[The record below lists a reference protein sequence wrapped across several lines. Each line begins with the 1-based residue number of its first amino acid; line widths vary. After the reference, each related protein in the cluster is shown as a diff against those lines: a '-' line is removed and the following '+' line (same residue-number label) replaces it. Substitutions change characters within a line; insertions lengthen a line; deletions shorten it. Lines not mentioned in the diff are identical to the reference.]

1 MVRTLQLVTSRRP
14 FFEQQVEVLERN
26 GVSCTVVPVPGES
39 RERSLAEYARFYARV
54 LRAARGPDI
63 DLVHA
68 NYGLTAPAA
77 LAQPVRPVVL
87 SLWGSDLLGPY
98 GTLSE
103 QCARFAD
110 EVVVMSEE
118 MAGALDRD
126 TTVVPHGI
134 DTDRF
139 APEPREAAVDAV
151 DWDPDARHVL
161 FPYDT
166 GRTEKNYPR
175 AERVVER
182 ARTAVDAPV
191 ELHAVS
197 GVPHEAVP
205 TYMNAADAMLLT
217 SEREGSPNAVKEAL
231 SCNLPVVATPVGDV
245 PDLLSGAECSA
256 VADTDAGLADALA
269 AALART
275 TEPTGRKRAREFGLD
290 RMGEDLLGV
299 YERALGGDDG
309 GIDGDDGALDGEV
322 TAA

>member
-26 GVSCTVVPVPGES
+26 GVSCTVVPVPGGG
-39 RERSLAEYARFYARV
+39 RGRSLAAYVRFYARV
-54 LRAARGPDI
+54 LRAARGREI

-87 SLWGSDLLGPY
+87 SLWGSDLLGRY
-98 GTLSE
+98 GSVSE
-103 QCARFAD
+103 RCARFAD
-110 EVVVMSEE
+110 ETVVMSDE
-118 MAGALDRD
+118 MAAALDREA
-126 TTVVPHGI
+126 TVVPHGI

-139 APEPREAAVDAV
+139 APQPREEALDAV
-151 DWDPDARHVL
+151 GWDGDATHVL

-166 GRTEKNYPR
+166 ERAEKNYPR

-182 ARTAVDAPV
+182 TRDAVEGPL

-205 TYMNAADAMLLT
+205 TYMNAADAMVLT
-217 SEREGSPNAVKEAL
+217 SDREGSPNAVKEAL
-231 SCNLPVVATPVGDV
+231 ACNLPVVATPVGDV
-245 PDLLSGAECSA
+245 PDLLDGVDCSA
-256 VADTDAGLADALA
+256 VADTDAALA
-269 AALART
+269 EALAEALAPT
-275 TEPTGRKRAREFGLD
+275 TDPNGRERAREFGLD
-290 RMGEDLLGV
+290 RMGEDLLSV
-299 YERALGGDDG
+299 YER
-309 GIDGDDGALDGEV
+309 ALDGEV

>member
-26 GVSCTVVPVPGES
+26 GVTCTVVPVPGGS

-87 SLWGSDLLGPY
+87 SLWGSDLLGRY
-98 GTLSE
+98 GTVSE

-110 EVVVMSEE
+110 EVVVMSPE

-126 TTVVPHGI
+126 STVVPHGI

-139 APEPREAAVDAV
+139 APQPREEAVAAVGWDGDAT
-151 DWDPDARHVL
+151 HVL

-182 ARTAVDAPV
+182 AREAVEGPL

-197 GVPHEAVP
+197 GVPHEEVP

-217 SEREGSPNAVKEAL
+217 SDREGSPNAVKEAL

-245 PDLLSGAECSA
+245 PDLLDGVDCSA
-256 VADTDAGLADALA
+256 VADTDAALA
-269 AALART
+269 EALAEAIAPT
-275 TEPTGRKRAREFGLD
+275 TEPNGRERAREFGLE
-290 RMGEDLLGV
+290 RMGEDLLSV
-299 YERALGGDDG
+299 YERAL
-309 GIDGDDGALDGEV
+309 DGEV
-322 TAA
+322 SAA

>member
-26 GVSCTVVPVPGES
+26 GVSCTVVPVPGGT
-39 RERSLAEYARFYARV
+39 RDRSLADYVRFYGRV
-54 LRAARGPDI
+54 LEASMGPDF

-77 LAQPVRPVVL
+77 LAQPIRPVVL

-98 GTLSE
+98 GTVSQ

-118 MAGALDRD
+118 MAADLDRD
-126 TTVVPHGI
+126 CAVVPHGI

-139 APEPREAAVDAV
+139 APAPRDEAVAEVG
-151 DWDPDARHVL
+151 WDPDAKHVL
-161 FPYDT
+161 FPYDPS
-166 GRTEKNYPR
+166 RAEKNYPR
-175 AERVVER
+175 AERVVDRTRER
-182 ARTAVDAPV
+182 VADGV

-197 GVPHEAVP
+197 GVPHERVP
-205 TYMNAADAMLLT
+205 TYMNAADAMLLP

-245 PDLLSGAECSA
+245 PDLLDGADCSH
-256 VADTDAGLADALA
+256 VSDTDEGLADALA
-269 AALART
+269 SVLT
-275 TEPTGRKRAREFGLD
+275 STEAPNGRERAREFGLE
-290 RMGEDLLGV
+290 RMGEGLLGV
-299 YERALGGDDG
+299 YDRALDRG
-309 GIDGDDGALDGEV
+309 V

>member
-26 GVSCTVVPVPGES
+26 GVSCTVVAVPGDS
-39 RERSLAEYARFYARV
+39 HGRSVADYVRFYSRV
-54 LRAARGPDI
+54 LRAASGREF

-87 SLWGSDLLGPY
+87 SLWGSDLLGNY
-98 GTLSE
+98 GPVSE
-103 QCARFAD
+103 RCARFAD
-110 EVVVMSEE
+110 EVVVMSDE
-118 MAGALDRD
+118 MAAALDGD
-126 TTVVPHGI
+126 AAVVPHGI

-139 APEPREAAVDAV
+139 APEPQGEAREAVGWDGDAK
-151 DWDPDARHVL
+151 HVL

-166 GRTEKNYPR
+166 GREEKDYPR

-182 ARTAVDAPV
+182 AREAVDDRV

-197 GVPHEAVP
+197 GVPHETVP
-205 TYMNAADAMLLT
+205 TYMNAADALLLT

-231 SCNLPVVATPVGDV
+231 ACNLPVVATPVGDV
-245 PDLLSGAECSA
+245 PDLLDGADCSRVGA
-256 VADTDAGLADALA
+256 TDAELAEGLVAALADAD
-269 AALART
+269 
-275 TEPTGRKRAREFGLD
+275 EPTGRERARAFGLD
-290 RMGEDLLGV
+290 RMGERLLSV
-299 YERALGGDDG
+299 YDS
-309 GIDGDDGALDGEV
+309 ALDGGV

>member
-26 GVSCTVVPVPGES
+26 GVTCTVVPVPGGS

-54 LRAARGPDI
+54 LGAARGSDI

-87 SLWGSDLLGPY
+87 SLWGSDLLGRY
-98 GTLSE
+98 GTVSE

-110 EVVVMSEE
+110 EVVVMSAE
-118 MAGALDRD
+118 MAAALDRD
-126 TTVVPHGI
+126 STVVPHGI

-139 APEPREAAVDAV
+139 APEPHEAALDAV
-151 DWDPDARHVL
+151 GWDGDATHVL

-166 GRTEKNYPR
+166 GRAEKNYPR

-182 ARTAVDAPV
+182 ARDAVEGAL

-197 GVPHEAVP
+197 GVPHEEVP

-217 SEREGSPNAVKEAL
+217 SDREGSPNAVKEAL

-245 PDLLSGAECSA
+245 PDLLDGVDCSA
-256 VADTDAGLADALA
+256 VADTDAALAEALA
-269 AALART
+269 AALAPT
-275 TEPTGRKRAREFGLD
+275 TEPNGRQRAREFGLE
-290 RMGEDLLGV
+290 RMGEGLLGV
-299 YERALGGDDG
+299 YERAL
-309 GIDGDDGALDGEV
+309 DGEV
-322 TAA
+322 SAA